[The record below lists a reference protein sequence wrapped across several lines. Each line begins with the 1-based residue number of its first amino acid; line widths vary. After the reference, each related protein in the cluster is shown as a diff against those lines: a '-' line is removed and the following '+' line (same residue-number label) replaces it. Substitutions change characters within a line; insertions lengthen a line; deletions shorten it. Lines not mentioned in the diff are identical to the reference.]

1 LPASAVS
8 KADLTPTV
16 SHTPHGEVKREELV
30 RAAFDLI
37 AERGFEGL
45 RTRDVASRAGVTV
58 ATLHYYFH
66 TKEHLIRGVMA
77 FTVEKF
83 RTRRLSDPR
92 PDDLDPLAELLRILG
107 IRGQQ
112 RRQAPEIFR
121 VLLELTTRASRDPA
135 IKGIMRES
143 DSQWRQNISD
153 ILRAGVQKRVF
164 RADLDVAAATTI
176 LGALS
181 RGRSMLSMLRPDI
194 SEDEHVDAE
203 VERWLTGRSK
213 APTR

>member
-1 LPASAVS
+1 MPASAVP
-8 KADLTPTV
+8 KADLTPSI
-16 SHTPHGEVKREELV
+16 SHTPHGEEKREELV

-83 RTRRLSDPR
+83 RTRLVDPR
-92 PDDLDPLAELLRILG
+92 PADLDPLAELLRILG
-107 IRGQQ
+107 VRGQQ

-135 IKGIMRES
+135 IKAIMRES
-143 DSQWRQNISD
+143 DSQWRQNISEV
-153 ILRAGVQKRVF
+153 LRAGVEKRVF

-181 RGRSMLSMLRPDI
+181 RGRSMLSMLRPDT
-194 SEDEHVDAE
+194 SEDEHVDTE
-203 VERWLTGRSK
+203 VERWLTGRYK
-213 APTR
+213 APRR

>member
-1 LPASAVS
+1 LPASAVP
-8 KADLTPTV
+8 KADLTPSI
-16 SHTPHGEVKREELV
+16 SHTPHGEEKREELV

-83 RTRRLSDPR
+83 RTRLVDPR
-92 PDDLDPLAELLRILG
+92 PADLDPLAELLRILG
-107 IRGQQ
+107 VRGQQ

-135 IKGIMRES
+135 INAIMRES
-143 DSQWRQNISD
+143 DSQWRQNISE
-153 ILRAGVQKRVF
+153 ILRAGVEKRVF

-194 SEDEHVDAE
+194 SEDEHVDTE
-203 VERWLTGRSK
+203 VERWLTGRHK
-213 APTR
+213 AARR